1 MGGPHLRSWAF
12 NTVTLGDPDR
22 PLRDFQYSVYGRYFY
37 KKKFQNIRGTK
48 NILDFIVD
56 NSLDNDILCF
66 TETKLNYIIS
76 DDRLQ

>member
-12 NTVTLGDPDR
+12 NTVTLGDADR

-37 KKKFQNIRGTK
+37 IFFKILEEQK
-48 NILDFIVD
+48 NKLDFIVD
-56 NSLDNDILCF
+56 NSLDYDILCF
-66 TETKLNYIIS
+66 TETKLNSIIS

>member
-12 NTVTLGDPDR
+12 KTVTLGDPDR

-37 KKKFQNIRGTK
+37 IFFKILEEQK
-48 NILDFIVD
+48 NKLDFIVD
-56 NSLDNDILCF
+56 NSLDYDILCF
-66 TETKLNYIIS
+66 TETKLNSIIS